1 MMVAVCVTNA
11 SRTYTIW
18 KAHTRTNIAKKHLV
32 YMTGIKC
39 FSKVLSVV
47 DLIIHIFENKILYV
61 FKYKCDCI
69 YPFRLG
75 LSLKELSLLI
85 HIMRFIFLNE
95 TGHMTNLG

>member
-1 MMVAVCVTNA
+1 MSPMLAEH
-11 SRTYTIW
+11 I
-18 KAHTRTNIAKKHLV
+18 IFGKHILEAILQKNLV
-32 YMTGIKC
+32 YTTGIKC
-39 FSKVLSVV
+39 FSEVLSVI

-95 TGHMTNLG
+95 TGHIMNLG